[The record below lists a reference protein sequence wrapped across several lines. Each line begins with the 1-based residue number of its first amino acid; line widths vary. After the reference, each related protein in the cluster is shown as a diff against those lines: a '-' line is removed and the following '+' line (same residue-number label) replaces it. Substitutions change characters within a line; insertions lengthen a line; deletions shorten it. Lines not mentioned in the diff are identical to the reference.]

1 MEKLNLFIYTET
13 SLHAGTGSS
22 VSVVDLPI
30 QRERSTQYP
39 LVQGSGVKGALR
51 QQLKSDKTELSN
63 EDKHVLFGYD
73 KNRDDTRPD
82 ADKDGIFY
90 AGALAVGDAQI
101 VLFPVRSLVGVFAY
115 VTCPHVLARIRRDVT
130 HLPELKAANPER
142 GHALITKPSTV
153 SVGSQVVLEEFTFDT
168 KSDDSVTQIAAWLAD
183 NALPTDDAYAYWR
196 DKLKTSLV
204 VLSDDDF
211 RDFVVNST
219 EITTRVRL
227 EAAKKTVAQGAL
239 WTEEALPSDTLLMSV
254 VIVRD
259 ARKVIKYKDNR
270 EEKDGRKADVLA
282 DLTRQALSGA
292 RIQIGGDETTG
303 SGFVALRAQ

>member
-39 LVQGSGVKGALR
+39 MVQGSGIKGALR
-51 QQLKSDKTELSN
+51 EQIDLTNDQKVE
-63 EDKHVLFGYD
+63 VFGPD
-73 KNRDDTRPD
+73 TKN
-82 ADKDGIFY
+82 ASEH

-115 VTCPHVLARIRRDVT
+115 VTCPHVLARVKRDA
-130 HLPELKAANPER
+130 PSMP
-142 GHALITKPSTV
+142 ALVGAPD
-153 SVGSQVVLEEFTFDT
+153 VGSGLVTTNSKCMVGNANVVLEEFSFAV
-168 KSDDSVTQIAAWLAD
+168 KSDNSVSKIAEWLAE
-183 NALPTDDAYAYWR
+183 NALPTGEEYAYWR
-196 DKLKTSLV
+196 GKLKTDLI
-204 VLSDDDF
+204 VLSNDDF

-227 EAAKKTVAQGAL
+227 SPGTKTVAEGAL
-239 WTEEALPSDTLLMSV
+239 WTEESLPSDTLLMSAMF
-254 VIVRD
+254 VRKS
-259 ARKVIKYKDNR
+259 RKQGSQNSAIMLKTLVAN
-270 EEKDGRKADVLA
+270 A
-282 DLTRQALSGA
+282 LTTGN

-303 SGFVALRAQ
+303 SGFVALRVQ

>member
-39 LVQGSGVKGALR
+39 MVQGSGVKGALR
-51 QQLKSDKTELSN
+51 EQIDLLPDEKIE
-63 EDKHVLFGYD
+63 VFGP
-73 KNRDDTRPD
+73 DTANAGD
-82 ADKDGIFY
+82 H

-115 VTCPHVLARIRRDVT
+115 VTCPHVLARIGREVNNIALLKTSAFEGALVT
-130 HLPELKAANPER
+130 SASKVIA
-142 GHALITKPSTV
+142 GTDLI
-153 SVGSQVVLEEFTFDT
+153 LEEFSFKTATNKDV
-168 KSDDSVTQIAAWLAD
+168 DLIAQWLAD
-183 NALPTDDAYAYWR
+183 NALPSGEEYQYWR
-196 DKLKTSLV
+196 EKLKTSLV
-204 VLSDDDF
+204 VLNDDDF
-211 RDFVVNST
+211 RDFVVSST

-227 EAAKKTVAQGAL
+227 SPGTKTVADGAL
-239 WTEEALPSDTLLMSV
+239 WTEEALPSDTLLLSAMFVRQSRKKGSQNNAVDIKNLMSS
-254 VIVRD
+254 
-259 ARKVIKYKDNR
+259 K
-270 EEKDGRKADVLA
+270 
-282 DLTRQALSGA
+282 LSGQ

>member
-39 LVQGSGVKGALR
+39 MVQGSGMKGALR
-51 QQLKSDKTELSN
+51 EQIQLSPDEKTE
-63 EDKHVLFGYD
+63 VFGP
-73 KNRDDTRPD
+73 DTQN
-82 ADKDGIFY
+82 ASEH

-115 VTCPHVLARIRRDVT
+115 VTCPHVLARIGRDVAKMPA
-130 HLPELKAANPER
+130 LGIEPAVGKAF
-142 GHALITKPSTV
+142 ITSSSTV
-153 SVGSQVVLEEFTFDT
+153 TAGNNVVLEEFSFDAT
-168 KSDDSVTQIAAWLAD
+168 GNEAVSKIAVWLAE
-183 NALPTDDAYAYWR
+183 NALPAGDEYAYWR
-196 DKLKTSLV
+196 SKLKTSLI

-227 EAAKKTVAQGAL
+227 STGTKTVADGAL
-239 WTEEALPSDTLLMSV
+239 WTEESLPSDTLLMSAMF
-254 VIVRD
+254 VRKS
-259 ARKVIKYKDNR
+259 RKEGSSNNAAALKKLV
-270 EEKDGRKADVLA
+270 ADT
-282 DLTRQALSGA
+282 LTANN

>member
-51 QQLKSDKTELSN
+51 QQLALSSDD
-63 EDKHVLFGYD
+63 DKVEVFGP
-73 KNRDDTRPD
+73 DTKGASD
-82 ADKDGIFY
+82 H

-115 VTCPHVLARIRRDVT
+115 VTCPHVLARIKRDVET
-130 HLPELKAANPER
+130 LPALNGSPKR
-142 GHALITKPSTV
+142 GEALVTQNSAV
-153 SVGSQVVLEEFTFDT
+153 SVNPKQVVLEEFTFGGTENDNAV
-168 KSDDSVTQIAAWLAD
+168 KVNDSVTQIAAWLAA
-183 NALPTDDAYAYWR
+183 NALPADDAYAYWR

-227 EAAKKTVAQGAL
+227 EAAKKTVATGAL
-239 WTEEALPSDTLLMSV
+239 WTEEALPSDTLLLSAMV
-254 VIVRD
+254 V
-259 ARKVIKYKDNR
+259 RKS
-270 EEKDGRKADVLA
+270 RKTDRSAA
-282 DLTRQALSGA
+282 DLKTKIATALTQNN

>member
-1 MEKLNLFIYTET
+1 MVTLLSHPSQEHPDMQTLNVFIYTET

-51 QQLKSDKTELSN
+51 QQMNVNADDKLI
-63 EDKHVLFGYD
+63 LFGSA
-73 KNRDDTRPD
+73 DTQN
-82 ADKDGIFY
+82 ASEH

-115 VTCPHVLARIRRDVT
+115 VTCAHVLARIKRSATGLPALNATVKDGSALVT
-130 HLPELKAANPER
+130 AK
-142 GHALITKPSTV
+142 S
-153 SVGSQVVLEEFTFDT
+153 SVTAEVNAVLEEFTFT
-168 KSDDSVTQIAAWLAD
+168 ATENSSVTSIAAWLAD
-183 NALPTDDAYAYWR
+183 NALPAGEEYAYWR
-196 DKLKTSLV
+196 SKLKTSLI
-204 VLSDDDF
+204 VLSDNDF

-227 EAAKKTVAQGAL
+227 SPGTKTVEGGAL
-239 WTEEALPSDTLLMSV
+239 WTEEALPSDTLLMSMV
-254 VIVRD
+254 MVRNSRKKDHERDANDLAVIVG
-259 ARKVIKYKDNR
+259 K
-270 EEKDGRKADVLA
+270 
-282 DLTRQALSGA
+282 ALSGA

-303 SGFVALRAQ
+303 SGFVALRVPQQKEG